1 MIFSNSVNGM
11 QIFCSSYQ
19 EILKRFIKEISLE
32 GGLYSQVVMVWL
44 SIMKIKETKEDSAE
58 DKDKN
63 NESSTNS
70 KI

>member
-32 GGLYSQVVMVWL
+32 GGLYSQVVMVWR